1 MLSEGQL
8 EGQLEEARAVPLE
21 EVRAEEPEAEE
32 EVRKMRE
39 RGAQNIH
46 MWCAT
51 SVFRCGK

>member
-8 EGQLEEARAVPLE
+8 EGLLEEARAVPLE
-21 EVRAEEPEAEE
+21 EVRPEEPEA